1 MKRLLGLDALRGF
14 TVAGMILVNVP
25 GSWSHVCA
33 PLLHAQW
40 NGLTLADLVFP
51 FFIFIMGVS
60 IVLAF
65 SKILEKG
72 TSKPLMTTKVI
83 KRSITIFALGLILNL
98 ISYRFQEFRIPGVLQ
113 RIALVYLTV
122 SLLYIH
128 CKVQF
133 IYKIGGM
140 LLIAYWALMVFVPIP
155 GETLA
160 SLEPAKNWSNYI
172 DGLVI
177 PFKLHGGSW
186 DPEGLLSTLPSIA
199 SAIVGVCVA
208 EIIRKNK
215 LTIKCIKLMLLS
227 GLVLMVIGGAWAL
240 NFPLNKNLW
249 TSSYVLLTAGLAILL
264 LALFIYLIDIKKEE
278 KWAQV
283 GLHFG
288 ANAISAY
295 VLHYLLIIPLSW
307 IPING
312 KSIQEWFMF
321 ALPNFGCP
329 QKLAS
334 LLWAISFVVICY
346 LPIRLMYKRKIFIKI

>member
-25 GSWSHVCA
+25 GSWSHVYA
-33 PLLHAQW
+33 PLLHAKW
-40 NGLTLADLVFP
+40 NGLTIADLVFP

-72 TSKPLMTTKVI
+72 TSKQLMITKVI
-83 KRSITIFALGLILNL
+83 KRSITIFVLGLILNL

-113 RIALVYLTV
+113 RIAIVYLTV
-122 SLLYIH
+122 SLLYIC
-128 CKVQF
+128 CKVQL
-133 IYKIGGM
+133 IYIIGGI
-140 LLIAYWALMVFVPIP
+140 LLIGYWLLMVFVPIP
-155 GETLA
+155 GEPIA
-160 SLEPAKNWSNYI
+160 SLEPVTNWSNYI
-172 DGLVI
+172 DSLVI
-177 PFKLHGGSW
+177 PFKMYGGTW

-199 SAIVGVCVA
+199 SAIAGVFVA

-215 LTIKCIKLMLLS
+215 LTIQGVRLMLLS
-227 GLVLMVIGGAWAL
+227 GLAFATIGGVWAFS
-240 NFPLNKNLW
+240 FPVNKNLW
-249 TSSYVLLTAGLAILL
+249 SSSYVMLTAGMATLI
-264 LALFIYLIDIKKEE
+264 LALFIYLIDMRQKQ

-307 IPING
+307 ISISG
-312 KSIQEWFMF
+312 KSIQEWFMY
-321 ALPNFGCP
+321 ALPNMGCP
-329 QKLAS
+329 HKLAS
-334 LLWAISFVVICY
+334 FIWAISFIVICY
-346 LPIRLMYKRKIFIKI
+346 LPIRLMYQRKIFIKI